1 MANENLSER
10 YRLVAKE
17 YVQLDSAATLME
29 ELKSATLSQKMIALG
44 DIPVSRAETQV
55 KASEEWKNYISE
67 MCRLREAANMKKV
80 EMEWIRY
87 RFMERQSREAT
98 ARAEMKL

>member
-1 MANENLSER
+1 
-10 YRLVAKE
+10 
-17 YVQLDSAATLME
+17 
-29 ELKSATLSQKMIALG
+29 
-44 DIPVSRAETQV
+44 
-55 KASEEWKNYISE
+55 